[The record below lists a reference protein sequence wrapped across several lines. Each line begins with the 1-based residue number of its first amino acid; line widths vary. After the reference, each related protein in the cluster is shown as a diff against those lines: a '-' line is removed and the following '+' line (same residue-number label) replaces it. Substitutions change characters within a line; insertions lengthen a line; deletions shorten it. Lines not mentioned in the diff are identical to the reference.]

1 MYLLCQK
8 YTLYWFHMEN
18 NLHLS
23 RIIAHR
29 GSPSK
34 APENTIAGLHQAH
47 ALGAEW
53 VEFDLRLTRDGQ
65 VIVMHDATVERTT
78 NGVGRIDEM
87 DFAEIAQLDAG
98 NGQHVP
104 LFERWLSVV
113 ISLGLKMNLEIKTSK
128 HEAPMMVEKV
138 HAILQRLWPQH
149 LMKPIISADNQR
161 FIELYREVD
170 PNAHLA
176 FVTNGMPFRWR
187 KRLNQMGV
195 MALVISRR
203 RINHARVEALHEAG
217 YQVMAYTVNSFAEA
231 EKLFEMGVDSIFT
244 DDLTVMAPLLKPTAF

>member
-1 MYLLCQK
+1 MLCQK
-8 YTLYWFHMEN
+8 YTLYWFLMEN
-18 NLHLS
+18 NLHVS
-23 RIIAHR
+23 RVIAHR
-29 GSPSK
+29 GAPSS

-53 VEFDLRLTRDGQ
+53 VEFDLRLTRDGR

-98 NGQHVP
+98 NGQQVP
-104 LFERWLSVV
+104 LFERWVAVAL
-113 ISLGLKMNLEIKTSK
+113 SLGLKMNLEIKTSK
-128 HEAPMMVEKV
+128 HEASTMVEKV
-138 HAILQRLWPQH
+138 HAILQRLWSQD
-149 LMKPIISADNQR
+149 LTKPIISADNQR
-161 FIELYREVD
+161 FLELYRDID
-170 PNAHLA
+170 PNAQLA

-217 YQVMAYTVNSFAEA
+217 YQVMAYTVDSLAEA
-231 EKLFEMGVDSIFT
+231 EMLFEMGVDSIFT
-244 DDLTVMAPLLKPTAF
+244 DNLTVMAPLLNSTAS